1 MRVRQRVA
9 RVAGPCATAE
19 RPAGSFHSERCKLSV
34 CVQVFCVKDVV
45 RTLMRVR
52 SSESMTL
59 LHNALA
65 GGLTGL
71 ISTLASCPIELVK
84 CRTQGMLEIVTGPS
98 AAGTTTTGTAV
109 ATSSAIRFDVCL
121 NAPSR
126 TRFGTMPFRQGP
138 ENEFFC
144 LKQTKLRNNAFLLR
158 TFCTTSHITRS
169 HGSARVL

>member
-1 MRVRQRVA
+1 
-9 RVAGPCATAE
+9 
-19 RPAGSFHSERCKLSV
+19 
-34 CVQVFCVKDVV
+34 
-45 RTLMRVR
+45 
-52 SSESMTL
+52 MTL

-98 AAGTTTTGTAV
+98 VAGTTTTGTAV

-126 TRFGTMPFRQGP
+126 TRFGTMPFSQGP
-138 ENEFFC
+138 ENEFF
-144 LKQTKLRNNAFLLR
+144 LSQANKIKKQRIFTAYILHHYSYLHNGLIGL
-158 TFCTTSHITRS
+158 
-169 HGSARVL
+169 